1 MTGPGSLVKIN
12 RKFLKSTVTHA
23 ISNDTLSTESSLE
36 KKIEHMKPDHITIFT
51 VTVVVVVV
59 ASCCNFL
66 NTDISGT
73 RYDMNPPI
81 NL

>member
-1 MTGPGSLVKIN
+1 MQYQMRLCR
-12 RKFLKSTVTHA
+12 RKVPLK
-23 ISNDTLSTESSLE
+23 

-51 VTVVVVVV
+51 VTVVV

-66 NTDISGT
+66 NTHISGT

-81 NL
+81 NLQVVLIL